1 MSLIIFFLG
10 GRGKCCDVII
20 FFVGGGVRGYKY
32 IEDEVDV
39 FDFFFG
45 GGGGGDLGER
55 VEFFFLWVGGIWY
68 GNF

>member
-1 MSLIIFFLG
+1 M
-10 GRGKCCDVII
+10 
-20 FFVGGGVRGYKY
+20 GGGVRGYKY

-39 FDFFFG
+39 FDFFLEG
-45 GGGGGDLGER
+45 GGGYLGER